1 MRTRSRRLLAATL
14 AMAGIAG
21 MAHADTLIMQGIEQ
35 ARATAAERPLRGMTM
50 KAVATR
56 WGEPAEKQAPVG
68 QPPITRWDY
77 GDFVVFFEYDH
88 VIDAVPRRR

>member
-1 MRTRSRRLLAATL
+1 MTKKLLLTSAACLTL
-14 AMAGIAG
+14 TAG

>member
-56 WGEPAEKQAPVG
+56 
-68 QPPITRWDY
+68 
-77 GDFVVFFEYDH
+77 
-88 VIDAVPRRR
+88 